1 LAPAVRG
8 RRRVARP
15 LRSCFYPSHPP
26 DAHQGMKVLIGQDRR
41 EGGGLSLDDAQ
52 REAVVGYCKIAA
64 SSGALLSLEDLVQLL
79 ATDATEEELG
89 TGISSDE
96 ALASEVYVESG
107 LVALL
112 GPGSDRAAARKAI
125 EEADKR
131 RRRALA
137 NIEAAKAFS
146 RLFIKETML
155 VAVAGT
161 NSYLSAAESDDIDF
175 YCITKTDGMWAFM
188 LRALLLSRVCS
199 LSRRSAPPFCFSYV
213 MDKRQAIDRPTSPM
227 TAVHARD
234 TLTAKLIAG
243 DSAYHAVLE
252 SSPWMRSFFPAIYD
266 RRLMESGSRGGPYPS
281 SERGSRV
288 VNLWLFRTLGPY
300 LALKAWVLNRK
311 LAKRAKQDS
320 VFKAWIEPGRL
331 EYASRRYAELGKMY
345 QALEKR

>member
-1 LAPAVRG
+1 
-8 RRRVARP
+8 
-15 LRSCFYPSHPP
+15 
-26 DAHQGMKVLIGQDRR
+26 MKVLIGRERR
-41 EGGGLSLDDAQ
+41 GGVALSLDDAQ

-64 SSGALLSLEDLVQLL
+64 SSGALLSLEDLAQLL
-79 ATDATEEELG
+79 AVDATEEELG
-89 TGISSDE
+89 RAISSDGE
-96 ALASEVYVESG
+96 LGSKVYVESG

-112 GPGSDRAAARKAI
+112 APGSDRAVARKAI

-146 RLFIKETML
+146 RLFVKETML

-175 YCITKTDGMWAFM
+175 YCITKTDAMWAFM

-199 LSRRSAPPFCFSYV
+199 LTRRSAPPFCFSYV
-213 MDKRQAIDRPTSPM
+213 MDKRRAIDDPTSPM

-234 TLTAKLIAG
+234 TLTAKIISG
-243 DSAYHAVLE
+243 DPAYHAVLE
-252 SSPWMRSFFPAIYD
+252 HSAWMRSFFPAIYD
-266 RRLMESGSRGGPYPS
+266 RRLGESGSRPGPYPS

-288 VNLWLFRTLGPY
+288 VNLWLFHTIGPY

-311 LAKRAKQDS
+311 LAKRGKQNS
-320 VFKAWIEPGRL
+320 VFQTWIEPGRL
-331 EYASRRYAELGKMY
+331 EYASRRYVELGKMY